1 MSKIGTYL
9 SETKNELLN
18 KVSWPTWPELQ
29 SSAIVVMVSSVII
42 ALIVFGMD
50 FVFEVLIIVLD
61 TSFVLGRSKIES
73 EFTIKSG
80 DSVFIAATNFFS
92 TYLD

>member
-29 SSAIVVMVSSVII
+29 SSAIVVMISSVII
-42 ALIVFGMD
+42 ALVVFSMD
-50 FVFEVLIIVLD
+50 FIFEVLMNQAYD
-61 TSFVLGRSKIES
+61 M
-73 EFTIKSG
+73 IK
-80 DSVFIAATNFFS
+80 
-92 TYLD
+92 